1 MASGTINYPFPDNM
15 KLTSYSPSASTTSDS
30 FTMSSAYRGIV
41 FIIGSSA
48 TYKSAY
54 EISTTNSGDVDYVLI
69 GGSNNLTISKSTNV
83 ITFGHTN
90 ATLVYLFITLSGSM
104 TPN

>member
-1 MASGTINYPFPDNM
+1 MASGTIYRPFPDNI
-15 KLTSYSPSASTTSDS
+15 KLTSYSPSAPTTSDS
-30 FTMSSAYRGIV
+30 FTMTTAYRGIV
-41 FIIGSSA
+41 FIIGSSS

-54 EISTTNSGDVDYVLI
+54 EISTTNSGEVDHVFI

-90 ATLVYLFITLSGSM
+90 ATLIYLFITLSGSV